1 MGCGRGPAARRDK
14 LGELRL
20 KKFSKTLD
28 KWIRQAYNKGT
39 ETERKV
45 SQMTLNEMI
54 TLYNELTAAEGYIV
68 GFILNHLLYYV
79 RFDHLPTEILKFD
92 RASSK
97 RGGMA
102 KVRVRLGADIRKALV
117 ANGQA
122 VLMGSE
128 TMLMTTD
135 KWNKGERFERIITET
150 LTAEKWVKD
159 HTPFNVVG
167 DIELE
172 GKQIQVKFDDAELTN
187 EKTLKRIAA

>member
-1 MGCGRGPAARRDK
+1 
-14 LGELRL
+14 
-20 KKFSKTLD
+20 
-28 KWIRQAYNKGT
+28 
-39 ETERKV
+39 
-45 SQMTLNEMI
+45 MTLNEMVN
-54 TLYNELTAAEGYIV
+54 LYNTLTAADGYIV

-79 RFDHLPTEILKFD
+79 RFDGHLPTEILKFD

-102 KVRVRLGADIRKALV
+102 KVRVRLGANFRKAMV

-122 VLMGSE
+122 VLLGAE
-128 TMLMTTD
+128 NLLLTTD
-135 KWNKGERFERIITET
+135 KYNKGERFERIITET
-150 LTAEKWVKD
+150 LTATEWVKD
-159 HTPFNVVG
+159 SIPFNVAG

>member
-1 MGCGRGPAARRDK
+1 
-14 LGELRL
+14 
-20 KKFSKTLD
+20 
-28 KWIRQAYNKGT
+28 
-39 ETERKV
+39 
-45 SQMTLNEMI
+45 MTLNEMV
-54 TLYNELTAAEGYIV
+54 TLYNTLTAADGYIV

-79 RFDHLPTEILKFD
+79 RFDGHLPTEILKFD

-102 KVRVRLGADIRKALV
+102 KVRVRLGADFRKAMV

-122 VLMGSE
+122 ILLGAE
-128 TMLMTTD
+128 NLLLTAD
-135 KWNKGERFERIITET
+135 KYNKGERFEKIITET
-150 LTAEKWVKD
+150 LTATEWVKD
-159 HTPFNVVG
+159 SIPFNVAG